1 MAKYISCING
11 SLCNYCYNDE
21 EKNYWQTIN
30 PEATFNTVSDT
41 DMDNF
46 VKSKCAVNANPD
58 NTVTFNTLYSDQP
71 NNEENKTNY
80 TKSRIINELNII
92 KDAAQEYVNG
102 HPGTP
107 SSFTSGITSL
117 TSIITSV
124 ENDTA
129 GITYNTTVDG
139 EPAVTA
145 HGWSEPLGDAGTLV
159 PLFDVFI

>member
-30 PEATFNTVSDT
+30 PEATFNTVSDS

-46 VKSKCAVNANPD
+46 VKSKCAVYPNSD

-71 NNEENKTNY
+71 NNEENKTDY
-80 TKSRIINELNII
+80 KKSFIIQELTKI
-92 KDAAQEYVNG
+92 KDAAQQYVNENS
-102 HPGTP
+102 GTP
-107 SSFTSGITSL
+107 SSFASGITSL

-124 ENDTA
+124 ENDSA

-139 EPAVTA
+139 EPAVRA
-145 HGWSEPLGDAGTLV
+145 HGWSEPLGDAGTLI
-159 PLFDVFI
+159 PLWEVF